1 MRIGLYQDVRGSGI
15 GGGDYCLAVMAQ
27 AFLADGHE
35 VDLVHYQGL
44 HYVDRLCNFF
54 NMDISGA
61 TDRSLTIVGRWD
73 AIDSSVFQRR
83 SAMRG
88 WMKDASAPYDAFIC
102 TTHSP
107 PPYNHAPIGILYV
120 LFPYFNR
127 IDNWPWKSTAFGFSK
142 LKAYGLRALSEN
154 WWVERFRSYDSIIS
168 ISNFTRK
175 WVENYWGIESKVLF
189 PPVDLSEFEPSQ
201 KENRIALLG
210 RFTPV
215 KKQLELARVFM
226 KLETIRSKWILH
238 AMGGLS
244 EENQEDVNYLNSIC
258 KETREC
264 AEIYVNA
271 SRNEVRSG
279 LARSRIF
286 WHAMGMDINEEES
299 PALLEHFGIATVEAM
314 ASGCIPIVMNKGG
327 QREIVKHGET
337 GFLCDSTEQF
347 AEYSSLLFGSR
358 TKVIEMA
365 LAAKKASIKFSLELF
380 CQGMREELLKLSCA
394 R

>member
-1 MRIGLYQDVRGSGI
+1 VRIGLYQDVRGSGI
-15 GGGDYCLAVMAQ
+15 GGGDYCLAVMANT
-27 AFLADGHE
+27 FLADGHE
-35 VDLVHYQGL
+35 VDLVHFQGPN
-44 HYVDRLCNFF
+44 YRDRLCSFF
-54 NMDISGA
+54 NIDISTA
-61 TDRSLTIVGRWD
+61 TDRPLSAVGRWD

-127 IDNWPWKSTAFGFSK
+127 IENWPWNVTDTGLSK
-142 LKAYGLRALSEN
+142 LKAHGRRAVYEK
-154 WWVERFRSYDSIIS
+154 WWAERFRSYDSIMS

-175 WVENYWGIESKVLF
+175 WVKNYWGVESEVLF
-189 PPVDLSEFEPSQ
+189 PPVELSEFEPSQ
-201 KENRIALLG
+201 KEDRIALLG

-226 KLETIRSKWILH
+226 KLETIRSRWILH

-244 EENQEDVNYLNSIC
+244 RENPDDVNYLDAIC
-258 KETREC
+258 RETRDC
-264 AEIYVNA
+264 AEICVNA
-271 SRNEVRSG
+271 SRDEVRSG
-279 LARSRIF
+279 LARSKIF

-314 ASGCIPIVMNKGG
+314 ASGCIPIVVNKGG

-337 GFLCDSTEQF
+337 GFLCDSIEQF
-347 AEYSSLLFGSR
+347 AEYSTLLSNSG

-365 LAAKKASIKFSLELF
+365 IAAKKESIKFSLALF
-380 CQGMREELLKLSCA
+380 CQGMREELLKLSCS